1 MEQAR
6 GVLIRDLNFVFPFGL
21 LMIALRFILRS
32 LLAVS
37 GHVRVDPDA
46 AHEEDD
52 VHDQHADQ
60 DAKIV
65 AATASKGV
73 V

>member
-6 GVLIRDLNFVFPFGL
+6 GLVIRDLNFVFPFGL

-32 LLAVS
+32 LLAIS

-46 AHEEDD
+46 VHGEDD
-52 VHDQHADQ
+52 VHEKHTEGDADI
-60 DAKIV
+60 DA
-65 AATASKGV
+65 AARGAS
-73 V
+73 